1 MLQYMWTQ
9 NIAGDCQCDSGATG
23 LTCPVSDDDRPQTV
37 TSDFNDL
44 VNATFFPIAYGALLS
59 TQCGVLSSGYSL
71 VFKYVVMC
79 IRLGR

>member
-1 MLQYMWTQ
+1 M
-9 NIAGDCQCDSGATG
+9 
-23 LTCPVSDDDRPQTV
+23 SDDDRPQTV

-71 VFKYVVMC
+71 VFKYVVVC